1 MDKKTRW
8 HQRFKH
14 LENAFQFLQQGLKQ
28 KTLTPL
34 EEAGII
40 QTFEFTFE
48 LSWKT
53 LKDFL
58 ESRGTIAPFPRDVLK
73 EAFAVQ
79 LLHDSKTWLEMLD
92 KRNLLSHTYNREQA
106 TKAVDLIKHRY
117 YPVLEQVYLELK
129 KQCSD

>member
-1 MDKKTRW
+1 MDKNIRW
-8 HQRFKH
+8 LERFAH
-14 LENAFQFLQQGLKQ
+14 LEKAFLFLKEGLKH

-40 QTFEFTFE
+40 QSFEFTFE

-58 ESRGTIAPFPRDVLK
+58 ESRGIVALFPRDVLK
-73 EAFAVQ
+73 EAFAVRLIQ
-79 LLHDSKTWLEMLD
+79 DNDTWAEMLD

-106 TKAVDLIKHRY
+106 SRSVELIRKQY
-117 YPVLEQVYLELK
+117 FQALELVYLELK
-129 KQCSD
+129 KQCSA